1 MVSEIMI
8 DVMNKVRKKGGIRI
22 VRVRVGWGGECSV
35 LYNES
40 PTEKVG
46 K

>member
-8 DVMNKVRKKGGIRI
+8 DAMNKVRKKGSIRI
-22 VRVRVGWGGECSV
+22 IRVRVGWGGECLV